1 VVKNYL
7 GVIEMIGKERNE
19 MGLGY
24 EEEQRNDTVVCG
36 MCGVGYSIRESE
48 CPYCKNR
55 ESDKERDKERSKVK

>member
-1 VVKNYL
+1 
-7 GVIEMIGKERNE
+7 